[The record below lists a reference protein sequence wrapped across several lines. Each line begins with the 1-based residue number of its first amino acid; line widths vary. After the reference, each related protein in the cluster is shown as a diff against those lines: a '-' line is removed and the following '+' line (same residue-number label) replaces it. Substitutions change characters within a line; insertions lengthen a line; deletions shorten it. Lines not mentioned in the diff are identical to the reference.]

1 MTLRLSEAA
10 RDDLRAIYRY
20 YAERSPASVGS
31 VVGTIL
37 KAANGLTRFPLMGKQ
52 GAIEG
57 TRERIVTRYPY
68 RIVYILKEDTLIVP
82 RILHSARTE
91 GSGVARYAS
100 SRAGSSRRAT
110 PIRASATP

>member
-20 YAERSPASVGS
+20 YAERSPASADS
-31 VVGTIL
+31 VIGTIL

-57 TRERIVTRYPY
+57 TRERVVTRYPY
-68 RIVYILKEDTLIVP
+68 RIVYILEEDTPLVL
-82 RILHSARTE
+82 RVLNSAPADGAAWPVT
-91 GSGVARYAS
+91 
-100 SRAGSSRRAT
+100 
-110 PIRASATP
+110 

>member
-1 MTLRLSEAA
+1 VTLRLSEAA

-20 YAERSPASVGS
+20 YAERSPASADR

-57 TRERIVTRYPY
+57 TRERVVTRYPY
-68 RIVYILKEDTLIVP
+68 RIVYGIEEDAIIVL
-82 RILHSARTE
+82 RIVHGAQQW
-91 GSGVARYAS
+91 
-100 SRAGSSRRAT
+100 
-110 PIRASATP
+110 P

>member
-20 YAERSPASVGS
+20 SAGRSPASTDS

-57 TRERIVTRYPY
+57 TRERVVTRYPY
-68 RIVYILKEDTLIVP
+68 RIVYILEEDTPLVL
-82 RILHSARTE
+82 RVLNSAPADGAAWPVT
-91 GSGVARYAS
+91 
-100 SRAGSSRRAT
+100 
-110 PIRASATP
+110 

>member
-1 MTLRLSEAA
+1 LTLRLSEAA

-20 YAERSPASVGS
+20 SAGRSPASTDS

-57 TRERIVTRYPY
+57 TRERVVTRYPY
-68 RIVYILKEDTLIVP
+68 RIVYILEEDTIVVL
-82 RILHSARTE
+82 RIVHGAQQW
-91 GSGVARYAS
+91 
-100 SRAGSSRRAT
+100 
-110 PIRASATP
+110 P